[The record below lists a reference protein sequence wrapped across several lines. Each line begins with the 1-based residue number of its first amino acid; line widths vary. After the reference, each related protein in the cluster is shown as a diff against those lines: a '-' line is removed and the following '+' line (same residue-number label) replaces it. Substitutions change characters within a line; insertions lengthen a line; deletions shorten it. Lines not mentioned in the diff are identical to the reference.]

1 MPSDNLL
8 GRTAIFG
15 GIKSKEADAKIYDAA
30 MN

>member
-1 MPSDNLL
+1 MPSDNLSSQ
-8 GRTAIFG
+8 TPIFG